1 MSICPICD
9 DTGVP
14 GSDAAL
20 PRFCY
25 CAAGNQSK
33 RQWEA
38 SNAPDLQRQG
48 AIPQPASFID
58 IAELDQVNANVD
70 AMRASLL
77 GSSTTGQTSF
87 AKHPGVQLLHRVGR
101 AGHEVSRVEA
111 AQLHDLAQVLEHFLG
126 DMSSIGK
133 KKD

>member
-1 MSICPICD
+1 MPICPICD
-9 DTGVP
+9 DTGVLS
-14 GSDAAL
+14 SDAAQ

-25 CAAGNQSK
+25 CAAGNQSR
-33 RQWEA
+33 RQWET
-38 SNAPDLQRQG
+38 SNAPGSQRQG
-48 AIPQPASFID
+48 AIPRPAGFID

-77 GSSTTGQTSF
+77 GSSTTSKTAF
-87 AKHPGVQLLHRVGR
+87 AKHPGVQLLYRVGH

-126 DMSSIGK
+126 DIASIGRK
-133 KKD
+133 KG

>member
-1 MSICPICD
+1 MILACPVLMLHCRVFAI
-9 DTGVP
+9 
-14 GSDAAL
+14 AL
-20 PRFCY
+20 LVINPSVS
-25 CAAGNQSK
+25 GK
-33 RQWEA
+33 LV
-38 SNAPDLQRQG
+38 NAPDSQRQG